1 MGITSKRIQSK
12 RIKSIASGALVGM
25 LVGGCALGPDFKPP
39 AAPKVEQYSSALENT
54 SENPLGDRT
63 ADGPELKQGEHVPEQ
78 WWRVYGSKELNELI
92 QQGMRQSP
100 TLAAARATLRAAQED
115 YASQSGTILYPTVDA
130 SIRSDRQ
137 KLAGASF
144 GQSGDFIYSLHT
156 ASVSVSYAFDP
167 FGSGRRYLES
177 LRAQVDY
184 QGFQMEAANLTL
196 AANIVTTAISEAS
209 LRGQWQAAS
218 DIVKNRRAQLKIV
231 ERQSEIGVV
240 TEADVL
246 SQRTALA
253 QAEAALP
260 PLEKQLAQAQHQLS
274 VLVGRFPGER
284 AGTHHAQSAHQN
296 NRDAKPGM
304 PAFEL
309 AGLHLPESLPVSLP
323 SELVHQRPDIRA
335 AEAQLHQASALIGLA
350 TANMYPSLKITA
362 GFGRQGVQFGDL
374 LSGPASGIWSIGSN
388 VLQPLFHG
396 GELSAKRRQAL
407 ASFDAARAQY
417 QQTVLL
423 AFRDVAD
430 VFLALQND
438 ARGLKLQLKAELLAR
453 QTQDLVHHQFN
464 LGAVSF
470 LTLLNAQ
477 QQYRQSHIGV
487 VQARATLLADSAALF
502 QAMGGG
508 WWQRADAYRP
518 VAGNADFFKAWSGI
532 TQPEM
537 NHGQE

>member
-1 MGITSKRIQSK
+1 MGMISK
-12 RIKSIASGALVGM
+12 RIKSKCIAAGVLVGV
-25 LVGGCALGPDFKPP
+25 LVGGCALGPDFHTPD
-39 AAPKVEQYSSALENT
+39 APKVEQYSSALEHP
-54 SENPLGDRT
+54 SENRS
-63 ADGPELKQGEHVPEQ
+63 ADGPELKQGGRIPDQ
-78 WWRVYGSKELNELI
+78 WWRVYGSKKLDELI
-92 QQGMRQSP
+92 QQGMQQSP

-115 YASQSGTILYPTVDA
+115 YASQSGTILYPTVDG
-130 SIRSDRQ
+130 SIRTDRQ
-137 KLAGASF
+137 KLSGASF
-144 GQSGDFIYSLHT
+144 GQNGDFIYSLHT

-167 FGSGRRYLES
+167 FGGGRRYLES

-184 QGFQMEAANLTL
+184 QGFQMEAAKLTL

-218 DIVKNRRAQLKIV
+218 DIVNSRREQLKIV
-231 ERQSEIGVV
+231 ERQSAIGAV
-240 TEADVL
+240 TDADVL

-253 QAEAALP
+253 QAETALP
-260 PLEKQLAQAQHQLS
+260 PLEKQLAQTKHQLS

-284 AGTHHAQSAHQN
+284 AGSNHVDETPA
-296 NRDAKPGM
+296 M

-309 AGLHLPESLPVSLP
+309 AGLHLPASLPVSLP

-362 GFGRQGVQFGDL
+362 GFGRQAVQFGDL
-374 LSGPASGIWSIGSN
+374 LTGPASGIWSIGSN

-430 VFLALQND
+430 VLLALQSD
-438 ARGLKLQLKAELLAR
+438 ARGLKLQLKAESLAR
-453 QTQDLVHHQFN
+453 QTQDLVQHQFD
-464 LGAVSF
+464 LGAASF

-508 WWQRADAYRP
+508 WWQRDDAYRP
-518 VAGNADFFKAWSGI
+518 VAGNADFFRAWTGSAQ
-532 TQPEM
+532 TEK
-537 NHGQE
+537 NHGQ

>member
-1 MGITSKRIQSK
+1 MGIISKRI
-12 RIKSIASGALVGM
+12 AGALVGV
-25 LVGGCALGPDFKPP
+25 LVGGCALGPDFNTPD
-39 AAPKVEQYSSALENT
+39 APKVEQYSSALEN
-54 SENPLGDRT
+54 SSGNRT
-63 ADGPELKQGEHVPEQ
+63 ADGPELKRGEQIPEQ
-78 WWRVYGSKELNELI
+78 WWRVYGSTELNRLI
-92 QQGMRQSP
+92 RQGMQQSP

-115 YASQSGTILYPTVDA
+115 YASQSGTILYPSVDA
-130 SIRSDRQ
+130 SVRSDRQ
-137 KLAGASF
+137 KLSGASF
-144 GQSGDFIYSLHT
+144 GQNGDFIYSLHT

-231 ERQSEIGVV
+231 ERQSAIGVV

-253 QAEAALP
+253 QAETALP
-260 PLEKQLAQAQHQLS
+260 PLEKQLAQTQHQLS

-284 AGTHHAQSAHQN
+284 AGSKHAQLAHQKN
-296 NRDAKPGM
+296 SDGKPAM

-309 AGLHLPESLPVSLP
+309 AGLHLPASLPVSLP

-350 TANMYPSLKITA
+350 TANMYPSLQITA
-362 GFGRQGVQFGDL
+362 GFGRQAVQFSNL
-374 LSGPASGIWSIGSN
+374 LTGPASSIWSIGSN
-388 VLQPLFHG
+388 VLHPLFHG

-430 VFLALQND
+430 VLLALQSD
-438 ARGLKLQLKAELLAR
+438 ARGLKLQLKAESLAR
-453 QTQDLVHHQFN
+453 QTQDLVQHQFD
-464 LGAVSF
+464 LGAASF

-477 QQYRQSHIGV
+477 QQYRQTHIGV

-502 QAMGGG
+502 QSMGGG
-508 WWQRADAYRP
+508 WWQRDNAYRP
-518 VAGNADFFKAWSGI
+518 VAGNADFFKAWTGT
-532 TQPEM
+532 TQTEK